1 MRDWLSA
8 FKKKLYGSA
17 EVSLELMAAILFLKI
32 QENDMDTILNTL
44 LELDGQALLFIQNH
58 LRVEELNPFMIRFTN
73 LGEFGLI
80 WIIITVLLLIPRRSR
95 RAGIC
100 SALALIA
107 SLCVTNL
114 FLKNYVARVRP
125 YEVVE
130 GLTSLLGPVSEW
142 SFPSGHASSSFAA
155 ATAIYKSRPK
165 RVGVPCIILAAL
177 LAWSR
182 LYVGVHYPSDVI
194 GGAVIGALLGLIV
207 FWIFGEKSYKKK
219 ARRRRQR

>member
-1 MRDWLSA
+1 
-8 FKKKLYGSA
+8 
-17 EVSLELMAAILFLKI
+17 
-32 QENDMDTILNTL
+32 MDTILHTL
-44 LELDGQALLFIQNH
+44 SQLDGQTLLFIQDH
-58 LRVEELNPFMIRFTN
+58 LRFEELNPFMIRFTN

-80 WIIITVLLLIPRRSR
+80 WIIITVLLLIPKKSR

-100 SALALIA
+100 SALALVA
-107 SLCVTNL
+107 SLCVTNF

-130 GLTSLLGPVSEW
+130 GLTSLLGPVGEW
-142 SFPSGHASSSFAA
+142 SFPSGHASSGFAA
-155 ATAIYKSRPK
+155 AAAIYKSRPK

-194 GGAVIGALLGLIV
+194 GGAIIGTLLGLIV
-207 FWIFGEKSYKKK
+207 FWIFGEREYKRKAQR
-219 ARRRRQR
+219 ARRRRR

>member
-58 LRVEELNPFMIRFTN
+58 LRFEELNPFMIRFTN

-114 FLKNYVARVRP
+114 FLKKLCGKSA
-125 YEVVE
+125 
-130 GLTSLLGPVSEW
+130 SLR
-142 SFPSGHASSSFAA
+142 SG
-155 ATAIYKSRPK
+155 
-165 RVGVPCIILAAL
+165 
-177 LAWSR
+177 
-182 LYVGVHYPSDVI
+182 
-194 GGAVIGALLGLIV
+194 GGADQSAGAGQRVVLP
-207 FWIFGEKSYKKK
+207 FGTCILQL
-219 ARRRRQR
+219 RGGDGNL

>member
-1 MRDWLSA
+1 
-8 FKKKLYGSA
+8 
-17 EVSLELMAAILFLKI
+17 
-32 QENDMDTILNTL
+32 MDTILHTL
-44 LELDGQALLFIQNH
+44 SQLDGQTLLFIQDH
-58 LRVEELNPFMIRFTN
+58 LRFEELNPFMIRFTN

-80 WIIITVLLLIPRRSR
+80 WIIITVLLLIPKKSR

-100 SALALIA
+100 SALALVA
-107 SLCVTNL
+107 SLCVTNF

-130 GLTSLLGPVSEW
+130 GLTSLLGPVGEW
-142 SFPSGHASSSFAA
+142 SFPSGHASSGFAA
-155 ATAIYKSRPK
+155 AAAIYKSRPK

-194 GGAVIGALLGLIV
+194 GGAIIGALLGLIV
-207 FWIFGEKSYKKK
+207 FWIFGEREYTRKAQR
-219 ARRRRQR
+219 ARRRRR

>member
-1 MRDWLSA
+1 
-8 FKKKLYGSA
+8 
-17 EVSLELMAAILFLKI
+17 
-32 QENDMDTILNTL
+32 MDTILHTL
-44 LELDGQALLFIQNH
+44 SQLDGQTLLFVQDH
-58 LRVEELNPFMIRFTN
+58 LRFEELNPFMIRFTN

-80 WIIITVLLLIPRRSR
+80 WIIITVLLLIPKKSR

-100 SALALIA
+100 SALALVA
-107 SLCVTNL
+107 SLCVTNF

-130 GLTSLLGPVSEW
+130 GLTSLLGPVGEW
-142 SFPSGHASSSFAA
+142 SFPSGHASSGFAA
-155 ATAIYKSRPK
+155 AAAIYKSRPK

-194 GGAVIGALLGLIV
+194 GGAIIGALLGLIV
-207 FWIFGEKSYKKK
+207 FWIFGEREYKRKAQR
-219 ARRRRQR
+219 ARRRRR

>member
-1 MRDWLSA
+1 
-8 FKKKLYGSA
+8 
-17 EVSLELMAAILFLKI
+17 
-32 QENDMDTILNTL
+32 MDTILHTL
-44 LELDGQALLFIQNH
+44 SQLDGQTLLFIQDH
-58 LRVEELNPFMIRFTN
+58 LRFEELNPFMIRFTN

-80 WIIITVLLLIPRRSR
+80 WIIITVLLLIPKKSR

-100 SALALIA
+100 SALALVA
-107 SLCVTNL
+107 SLCVTNF

-130 GLTSLLGPVSEW
+130 GLTSLLGPVGEW
-142 SFPSGHASSSFAA
+142 SFPSGHASSGFAPA
-155 ATAIYKSRPK
+155 AAIYKSRPK

-194 GGAVIGALLGLIV
+194 GGAIIGVLLGLIV
-207 FWIFGEKSYKKK
+207 FWIFGEREYKRKAQR
-219 ARRRRQR
+219 ARRRRR

>member
-1 MRDWLSA
+1 
-8 FKKKLYGSA
+8 
-17 EVSLELMAAILFLKI
+17 
-32 QENDMDTILNTL
+32 MDTILHTL
-44 LELDGQALLFIQNH
+44 SQLDGQTLLFIQDH
-58 LRVEELNPFMIRFTN
+58 LRFEELNPFMIRFTN

-80 WIIITVLLLIPRRSR
+80 WIIITVLLLIPKKSR

-100 SALALIA
+100 SALARVA
-107 SLCVTNL
+107 SLCVTNF

-130 GLTSLLGPVSEW
+130 GLTSLLGPVGEW
-142 SFPSGHASSSFAA
+142 SFPSGHASSGFAA
-155 ATAIYKSRPK
+155 AAAIYKSRPK

-194 GGAVIGALLGLIV
+194 GGAIIGALLGLIV
-207 FWIFGEKSYKKK
+207 FWIFGEREYKRKAQR
-219 ARRRRQR
+219 ARRRRR

>member
-1 MRDWLSA
+1 
-8 FKKKLYGSA
+8 
-17 EVSLELMAAILFLKI
+17 
-32 QENDMDTILNTL
+32 MDTILHTL
-44 LELDGQALLFIQNH
+44 SQLDGQTLLFIQDH
-58 LRVEELNPFMIRFTN
+58 LRFEELNPFMIRFTN

-80 WIIITVLLLIPRRSR
+80 WIIITVLLLIPKKSR

-100 SALALIA
+100 SALALVA
-107 SLCVTNL
+107 SLCVTNF

-130 GLTSLLGPVSEW
+130 GLTSLLGPVGEW
-142 SFPSGHASSSFAA
+142 SSPSGHASSGFAA
-155 ATAIYKSRPK
+155 AAAIYKSRPK

-194 GGAVIGALLGLIV
+194 GGAIIGALLGLIV
-207 FWIFGEKSYKKK
+207 FWIFGEREYKRKAQR
-219 ARRRRQR
+219 ARRRRR

>member
-58 LRVEELNPFMIRFTN
+58 LRFEELNPFMIRFTN

-182 LYVGVHYPSDVI
+182 LYVGVHYPTDVL
-194 GGAVIGALLGLIV
+194 AGALIGTLCAWVALKLDGYRTDRLKENRK
-207 FWIFGEKSYKKK
+207 GAK
-219 ARRRRQR
+219 